1 MDDAQKAKV
10 AVGSK
15 VRLRDG
21 REGNVTEISDNQVT
35 VVTGDSNE
43 TVQVPIEEAEPV
55 DSGGPAAA

>member
-21 REGNVTEISDNQVT
+21 REGNVTEVSDNQVT
-35 VVTGDSNE
+35 VVTGDGNS
-43 TVQVPIEEAEPV
+43 VSVPTEEAEPV

>member
-21 REGNVTEISDNQVT
+21 REGNVTEIKDNQV
-35 VVTGDSNE
+35 VVTVGDGSTAE
-43 TVQVPIEEAEPV
+43 VAIEEAEPIEG
-55 DSGGPAAA
+55 GGPAAA

>member
-21 REGNVTEISDNQVT
+21 REGNVTEVKDNSIVVT
-35 VVTGDSNE
+35 VGDGNAVE
-43 TVQVPIEEAEPV
+43 VPAEEAEPV
-55 DSGGPAAA
+55 EGGGEAA